1 MAYVYDN
8 KTYRNLQQQ
17 VKENMDNIAE
27 LQEMKL
33 VGIDVAGIVADYS
46 SLPSSAE
53 QGKVY
58 AVGTSSPYELYVY
71 NNSSWVDFGE
81 FPKAGPK
88 GDQGP
93 QGEPGRQGP
102 KGLTGP
108 QGPRG
113 YTGAPGTP
121 GQAGPRGDKG
131 DPGPQGPKGETGAT
145 GPKGDTGP
153 IGPQGI
159 QGPKGDKGETGA
171 PVTITVDNVKYT
183 QSNGNIT
190 LPDYPHDGVWGSIE
204 GNIESQADLQEA
216 LNAKEDV
223 ISATNTVPY
232 EFVSNKP
239 TIGNG
244 TLTIQKNGTTLDT
257 FTANAT
263 DNKSINITVPTDNA
277 ELANGAGYVTK
288 DVSDLTNYTKT
299 ADQPNLTLS
308 TLAYDTQYN
317 LRGIELDGV
326 QYNVLTNVEANPVN
340 TTQNLTSIKIGGVNY
355 SINGTELA
363 SKQDKLTAGTGI
375 TIDEN
380 NVISSSGG
388 GGSAPENM
396 VTTDTEQEITG
407 KKILKST
414 NPYYWAEIG
423 VIDNTNVPGIS
434 FKDNYSSANIYRDG
448 NGVMRIDSPS
458 YGTQVQ
464 IKNVLIDGRGDGS
477 NVIRSVYSSNKLDL
491 GDAAIPI
498 YNLYATNISDG
509 TTTKTMTE
517 VLSGTIEEWTFTL
530 SDGTT
535 VTKKVK
541 LGE

>member
-1 MAYVYDN
+1 M
-8 KTYRNLQQQ
+8 
-17 VKENMDNIAE
+17 
-27 LQEMKL
+27 
-33 VGIDVAGIVADYS
+33 
-46 SLPSSAE
+46 
-53 QGKVY
+53 
-58 AVGTSSPYELYVY
+58 
-71 NNSSWVDFGE
+71 
-81 FPKAGPK
+81 
-88 GDQGP
+88 
-93 QGEPGRQGP
+93 
-102 KGLTGP
+102 
-108 QGPRG
+108 
-113 YTGAPGTP
+113 
-121 GQAGPRGDKG
+121 
-131 DPGPQGPKGETGAT
+131 
-145 GPKGDTGP
+145 
-153 IGPQGI
+153 
-159 QGPKGDKGETGA
+159 
-171 PVTITVDNVKYT
+171 
-183 QSNGNIT
+183 
-190 LPDYPHDGVWGSIE
+190 
-204 GNIESQADLQEA
+204 
-216 LNAKEDV
+216 
-223 ISATNTVPY
+223 
-232 EFVSNKP
+232 
-239 TIGNG
+239 
-244 TLTIQKNGTTLDT
+244 
-257 FTANAT
+257 
-263 DNKSINITVPTDNA
+263 PTDNA